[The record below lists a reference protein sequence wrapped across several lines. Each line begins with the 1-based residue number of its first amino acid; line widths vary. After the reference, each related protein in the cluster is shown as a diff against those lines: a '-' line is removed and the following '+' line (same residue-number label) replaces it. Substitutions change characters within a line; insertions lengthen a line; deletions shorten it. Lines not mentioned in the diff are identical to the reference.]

1 MIGPFT
7 LVDGGIWPH
16 HEVEPRQSRLRLLN
30 GAATRWNTMT
40 TTSCGSGR
48 PGCMW
53 RVGRYARSRRG
64 CRSVGLQV
72 RLRPA
77 RLAW

>member
-16 HEVEPRQSRLRLLN
+16 HEVEPRQYRLRLLN

-40 TTSCGSGR
+40 TT
-48 PGCMW
+48 
-53 RVGRYARSRRG
+53 
-64 CRSVGLQV
+64 
-72 RLRPA
+72 
-77 RLAW
+77 